1 MKLFKKNITAV
12 LAFNTTNAHNRLT
25 EDDQLVLI
33 EKLSQ
38 VFGGATLHENF
49 GGYIREDNGKCD
61 CEYSYT
67 IDLLGVNRKQA
78 REVINQLAKNNHQE
92 SFIFNKKLVFT
103 AWFLVVAGVSLK
115 SSQLENG

>member
-12 LAFNTTNAHNRLT
+12 LAFNTADQHNRLT
-25 EDDQLVLI
+25 EADQLALI

-49 GGYIREDNGKCD
+49 GGYTREDNGKCD

-78 REVINQLAKNNHQE
+78 REVINQLAKDNHQE

-103 AWFLVVAGVSLK
+103 AWFLSVAGVSLK
-115 SSQLENG
+115 SSQLESG

>member
-12 LAFNTTNAHNRLT
+12 LAFNTTDKHNRLT
-25 EDDQLVLI
+25 EADQLALI

-78 REVINQLAKNNHQE
+78 RQVINGLAKDNQQE

-103 AWFLVVAGVSLK
+103 A
-115 SSQLENG
+115 

>member
-12 LAFNTTNAHNRLT
+12 LAFNTTEKHNRLT
-25 EDDQLVLI
+25 EADQLALV

-67 IDLLGVNRKQA
+67 IDLFGVNRKQA
-78 REVINQLAKNNHQE
+78 REVINQLAKKKQAGKFHFQQKTCIYRLT
-92 SFIFNKKLVFT
+92 FIGNWCIFR
-103 AWFLVVAGVSLK
+103 
-115 SSQLENG
+115 E

>member
-1 MKLFKKNITAV
+1 MLDSSNEREITTMKLFKKNITAV
-12 LAFNTTNAHNRLT
+12 LAFNTTDKRNRLT
-25 EDDQLVLI
+25 ETDQLAII

-49 GGYIREDNGKCD
+49 GGYTREDNGKCD

-78 REVINQLAKNNHQE
+78 REVVNQLAKKNHQE

-103 AWFLVVAGVSLK
+103 A
-115 SSQLENG
+115 

>member
-1 MKLFKKNITAV
+1 MKLFKKNITAI
-12 LAFNTTNAHNRLT
+12 LAFNTTDKHNRLT
-25 EDDQLVLI
+25 EADQLVLV

-49 GGYIREDNGKCD
+49 GGYIRDDNGQCD

-78 REVINQLAKNNHQE
+78 REVIKQLAKDNHQE

-103 AWFLVVAGVSLK
+103 AWFLSVAGVSLK
-115 SSQLENG
+115 SRKNVSG

>member
-1 MKLFKKNITAV
+1 MKLFNKKQVIT
-12 LAFNTTNAHNRLT
+12 LAFNTADKNNRLAKS
-25 EDDQLVLI
+25 DQFALI

-49 GGYIREDNGKCD
+49 GGYIRDDNGKCD

-78 REVINQLAKNNHQE
+78 REVINQLAKDNQQE

-103 AWFLVVAGVSLK
+103 A
-115 SSQLENG
+115 